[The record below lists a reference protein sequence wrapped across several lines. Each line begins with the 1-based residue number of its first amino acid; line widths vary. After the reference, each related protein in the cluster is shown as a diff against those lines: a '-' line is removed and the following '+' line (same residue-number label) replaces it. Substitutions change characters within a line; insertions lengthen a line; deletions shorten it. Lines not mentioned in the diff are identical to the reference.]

1 MAGVLGLGRRFLRG
15 AEGKARAAGGVLT
28 IDGSIPQEINHIGSH
43 QQNVGVAV
51 LDDLV
56 ALSALIE
63 GEFETIVSAHQPQD
77 PSGTLFVPVLNLFQK
92 LGSML
97 RHCDH
102 QRLPPCGVILS
113 GDCYQLGRLA
123 LCLLKHSSQ

>member
-15 AEGKARAAGGVLT
+15 AEGKARAGGGVLA
-28 IDGSIPQEINHIGSH
+28 IDGIIPQEISHIGSH

-51 LDDLV
+51 LDDPV

-77 PSGTLFVPVLNLFQK
+77 PSGTLFVPFLNLLQK
-92 LGSML
+92 LGSIL
-97 RHCDH
+97 R
-102 QRLPPCGVILS
+102 R
-113 GDCYQLGRLA
+113 CYQLGRLA